1 MENIG
6 WRRNDFIAA
15 SPLHAI
21 HCLCYCYVMYLQGDL
36 KRYLR
41 AQRKSD
47 GMTPDLPTRD
57 LLTLQRMAFEIT
69 SGLLHLHENNYIHR
83 SVMLSP
89 PYIIKSQI
97 FKYDCIS
104 QIDTVC
110 ISVADCQRVCS
121 SLCSD
126 LALRNCLLTSDLTV
140 RIGDYGL
147 SHNHYKVRQSLF
159 VFPWQ

>member
-1 MENIG
+1 M
-6 WRRNDFIAA
+6 
-15 SPLHAI
+15 
-21 HCLCYCYVMYLQGDL
+21 

-47 GMTPDLPTRD
+47 GMTPDLLTRD

-83 SVMLSP
+83 SVFAFTSTVATPPNVRISAEGSCLFSP
-89 PYIIKSQI
+89 
-97 FKYDCIS
+97 
-104 QIDTVC
+104 
-110 ISVADCQRVCS
+110 
-121 SLCSD
+121 CSD

-147 SHNHYKVRQSLF
+147 SHNHYKVRIFFSSEK
-159 VFPWQ
+159 

>member
-1 MENIG
+1 M
-6 WRRNDFIAA
+6 
-15 SPLHAI
+15 
-21 HCLCYCYVMYLQGDL
+21 

-47 GMTPDLPTRD
+47 GMTPDLLTRD

-83 SVMLSP
+83 SVVSFTSTVATPPNVRISAEGSCLFSP
-89 PYIIKSQI
+89 
-97 FKYDCIS
+97 
-104 QIDTVC
+104 
-110 ISVADCQRVCS
+110 
-121 SLCSD
+121 CSD

-147 SHNHYKVRQSLF
+147 SHNHYKVRIFFSSEK
-159 VFPWQ
+159 